1 MFSGRQLAK
10 IGDMLSEIRDKLMAD
25 SIMVDVLQKENARLV
40 TTVRELLDR
49 VMSPDYQQLQVYKDR
64 EPSNTT
70 AYPFDPLSDEL
81 IAGDIIDLE
90 GTDDAET

>member
-1 MFSGRQLAK
+1 MFNGKQLAE
-10 IGDMLSEIRDKLMAD
+10 IGDMLSEIRDKLMTD
-25 SIMVDVLQKENARLV
+25 SIMVDALQKENARLV

-64 EPSNTT
+64 ETSNTP